1 MERSIIHLNIADFAV
16 AVERLIDSS
25 LKDYPLIIAP
35 KGSTRSV
42 VYDMSEEAFQAGIR
56 KGMSLRKAGRI
67 CRDSR
72 ILPPHFDR
80 YERVMRDLIK
90 QAFPY
95 SPFVESG
102 QGDGHLFIDITG
114 TSRLFGPP
122 VDVAWQLNKKIKQD
136 FSLKPIWS
144 IAPNKLVA
152 KVATRLVKPF
162 GEYIVGAGEEKDFLK
177 PLHLGL
183 LPGIERA
190 DLAKLREFNFTL
202 VSELLSM
209 TLEHLK
215 ISFGKRAVFIYETI
229 RGIDFSPVLPASAG
243 KPQILADYEFAEDT
257 NDFAVL
263 KSGLYILTEKI
274 CMGLRKKLKA
284 AEKIKIEI
292 NYSDGMRNTAQ
303 MRIKPA
309 TANELILYKK
319 ALKLLDRAVKRRV
332 RIRHI
337 RLVCEKYIFPQ
348 IQMELFDENRHE
360 RKKKDDLIKAVD
372 KIRARFG
379 YDAVSSGISKLA
391 LQDSIIS

>member
-35 KGSTRSV
+35 KGSNRAV

-56 KGMSLRKAGRI
+56 KGMSLRKASRI

-72 ILPPHFDR
+72 VMPPHFDR
-80 YERVMRDLIK
+80 YERAMRDLIK

-136 FSLKPIWS
+136 LSLKPIWS
-144 IAPNKLVA
+144 VAPNKLVA

-177 PLHLGL
+177 PLHIGL
-183 LPGIERA
+183 LPGIEKT

-202 VSELLSM
+202 VSEVLAMKLD
-209 TLEHLK
+209 HLR
-215 ISFGKRAVFIYETI
+215 ISFGKRAMFIYETI
-229 RGIDFSPVLPASAG
+229 RGVDLSPVLPVSATN
-243 KPQILADYEFAEDT
+243 PQVLADHEFTEDT
-257 NDFAVL
+257 NDIAVL

-274 CMGLRKKLKA
+274 CMALRDKRKA

-292 NYSDGMRNTAQ
+292 NYSDGLRNTAQ

-309 TANELILYKK
+309 TANELTLYIKM
-319 ALKLLDRAVKRRV
+319 LSLLNRAVKRRV
-332 RIRHI
+332 RIRHM
-337 RLVCEKYIFPQ
+337 RLICEKYVFPQ
-348 IQMELFDENRHE
+348 MQMELFEENKHKQ
-360 RKKKDDLIKAVD
+360 KKRDDIISAID

-379 YDAVSSGISKLA
+379 YDAVNLGISKLA
-391 LQDSIIS
+391 LQDQLMS